1 MQEIGAAWT
10 SVRNAVPDHVTVVAV
25 SKTKPVEA
33 VVAAHAAG
41 ARAFGENRVQELV
54 GKHEAL
60 THPDAPHH
68 ADYRDLQWHQI
79 GTLQRNKVKYIAPF
93 VSLIHAVDQ
102 VSLLD
107 EIEKRA
113 AAAGRRIPVLL
124 QVHIAE
130 EQTKFGFGAEDLP
143 AVCGRLDLGDWAHVD
158 VTGLMG
164 MATFT
169 PDTVQVG
176 REFAGLR
183 RQYETLGADRNWD
196 TLSMGMSGDWR
207 IAVEEGSTMVRIGS
221 AIFGSR

>member
-1 MQEIGAAWT
+1 MREISEAWR
-10 SVRNAVPDHVTVVAV
+10 SVRDAVPDHVTVVAV

-33 VVAAHAAG
+33 VEQAHTAG
-41 ARAFGENRVQELV
+41 ARVFGENRVQELV

-60 THPDAPHH
+60 THPETGRPSEFP
-68 ADYRDLQWHQI
+68 DLRWHQI

-93 VSLIHAVDQ
+93 VDLVHAVDQ

-113 AAAGRRIPVLL
+113 TSNNRKLRVLL

-130 EQTKFGFGAEDLP
+130 EQSKFGFDTEDLP
-143 AVCGRLDLGDWAHVD
+143 ALCDRLDAGTWEHVE
-158 VTGLMG
+158 VAGLMG

-169 PDTVQVG
+169 PDVVQVA

-183 RQYETLGADRNWD
+183 RQFETLGDSRGWS

>member
-1 MQEIGAAWT
+1 MQKVSEAWR
-10 SVRNAVPDHVTVVAV
+10 SVRDAVPDHVTVVAV
-25 SKTKPVEA
+25 SKTKPIEA
-33 VVAAHAAG
+33 VEEAHAAG
-41 ARAFGENRVQELV
+41 ARVFGENRVQELV

-60 THPDAPHH
+60 THPATGRPSEFP
-68 ADYRDLQWHQI
+68 DLCWHQI
-79 GTLQRNKVKYIAPF
+79 GTLQRNKVKYVAPF
-93 VSLIHAVDQ
+93 IDLIHAVDQ

-113 AAAGRRIPVLL
+113 ASNGRTLRILL

-130 EQTKFGFGAEDLP
+130 EQSKFGFGTEDLP
-143 AVCGRLDLGDWAHVD
+143 AVCDRLDAGEWSHVE
-158 VTGLMG
+158 VAGLMG

-169 PDTVQVG
+169 ADVTQVA

-183 RQYETLGADRNWD
+183 REFEALGNPRGWS

>member
-10 SVRNAVPDHVTVVAV
+10 SVREAVPDHVTVVAV

-41 ARAFGENRVQELV
+41 ARVFGENRVQELV

-60 THPDAPHH
+60 THPDAPCHG
-68 ADYRDLQWHQI
+68 DYPDLHWHQI

-102 VSLLD
+102 VALLD
-107 EIEKRA
+107 EIDKRA
-113 AAAGRRIPVLL
+113 AAAGRRIQLLL

-143 AVCGRLDLGDWAHVD
+143 AVCDRLDAGDWGHVE
-158 VTGLMG
+158 V
-164 MATFT
+164 
-169 PDTVQVG
+169 
-176 REFAGLR
+176 
-183 RQYETLGADRNWD
+183 
-196 TLSMGMSGDWR
+196 
-207 IAVEEGSTMVRIGS
+207 
-221 AIFGSR
+221 

>member
-1 MQEIGAAWT
+1 MQEVSEAWR
-10 SVRNAVPDHVTVVAV
+10 SVRDAVPDHVTVVAV

-33 VVAAHAAG
+33 VEEAHAAG
-41 ARAFGENRVQELV
+41 ARVFGENRVQELV

-60 THPDAPHH
+60 THPETGRPSEFP
-68 ADYRDLQWHQI
+68 DLRWHQI

-93 VSLIHAVDQ
+93 VDLVHAVDQ

-113 AAAGRRIPVLL
+113 AANGRRLRVLL

-130 EQTKFGFGAEDLP
+130 EQSKFGFGTEDLP
-143 AVCGRLDLGDWAHVD
+143 AVCDRLDAGAWEHVE
-158 VTGLMG
+158 VAGLMG

-169 PDTVQVG
+169 PDVAQVV

-183 RQYETLGADRNWD
+183 RQFETLGGPRGWS

-221 AIFGSR
+221 AIFGNR

>member
-1 MQEIGAAWT
+1 MQDVGTAWT
-10 SVRNAVPDHVTVVAV
+10 TVRESVPEHVTVVAV

-33 VVAAHAAG
+33 VEAAYAAG

-60 THPDAPHH
+60 THPNSGQKEE
-68 ADYRDLQWHQI
+68 YGGLQWHQI

-93 VSLIHAVDQ
+93 VDLIHAVDQ

-107 EIEKRA
+107 EIQKRA
-113 AAAGRRIPVLL
+113 AAQNRTLPVLL

-130 EQTKFGFGAEDLP
+130 EQSKFGFGPEELP
-143 AVCGRLDLGDWAHVD
+143 AVCDRLDADEWPHVH
-158 VTGLMG
+158 VKGLMG

-169 PDTVQVG
+169 PDAAHVG
-176 REFAGLR
+176 REFGGLR
-183 RQYETLGADRNWD
+183 RQYEQLGAHRDWD

>member
-1 MQEIGAAWT
+1 MQEVSAAWR
-10 SVRNAVPDHVTVVAV
+10 SVRDAVPEHVTVVAV
-25 SKTKPVEA
+25 SKTKPIQAVE
-33 VVAAHAAG
+33 VAHGAG
-41 ARAFGENRVQELV
+41 ARVFGENRVQELV

-60 THPDAPHH
+60 THPDTGRPSEFP
-68 ADYRDLQWHQI
+68 DLRWHQI

-93 VSLIHAVDQ
+93 VDLVHAVDQ
-102 VSLLD
+102 ISLLD

-113 AAAGRRIPVLL
+113 ASNGRTLRVLL

-130 EQTKFGFGAEDLP
+130 EQSKFGFGTGDLP
-143 AVCGRLDLGDWAHVD
+143 AVCDRIDAGEWRHVE
-158 VTGLMG
+158 VAGLMG

-169 PDTVQVG
+169 PNAAQVA

-183 RQYETLGADRNWD
+183 RQFETLGDPRQWS

-221 AIFGSR
+221 AIFGGR